1 MELGYRIIRP
11 DDVGKFSLKLAQI
24 SLWRTANWDVAE
36 GEEAVLQAIAIAQA
50 CKMRGIRTVFHP
62 LEYPLTNAAAPQTLD
77 VMQRLA
83 TASDLGIIVHDEGN
97 PAPWHPPA
105 PAGGGKRLP
114 AHEDARISSSG
125 RSRYSGEPPAPAGGG
140 STADRMRLT
149 AVEAGTYERNVKE
162 ISRLCHLSI
171 ENSYNSGDITWFWE
185 RFVVPFPPN
194 VSITLD
200 IGHLELAGLDSV
212 SFVRDMPQRLID
224 RMQFVHMHHHD
235 GNDTHWVKDHKPL
248 VPGCREIEALK
259 VLLARKSDI
268 RVILELDA
276 AEDGMAQSIELL
288 RNAGF
293 GMWNEK

>member
-83 TASDLGIIVHDEGN
+83 TASDLGIIVHDEG
-97 PAPWHPPA
+97 
-105 PAGGGKRLP
+105 
-114 AHEDARISSSG
+114 
-125 RSRYSGEPPAPAGGG
+125 
-140 STADRMRLT
+140 TADRMRLT